1 MTAPA
6 SASTGA
12 PSPAPAA
19 PHHEP
24 NAAVDKRAK
33 QADGEPVHAARN
45 GVLRQ
50 RRLLSPRRRR
60 RRGGAPGPRL
70 GAQPAGAHRPAGP
83 PLQARAFAPAWI
95 RRDPSRIPASAPS
108 MEKPPPP
115 LLHPRLRPR
124 SRRAAHA
131 PPPAGAASFKS
142 WSTCSTRSRST
153 TCGGPGRVRSLDPRA
168 REGGRLRPCRESARR
183 RRSLRRAGRRRS
195 NETFYGPRRRG
206 GRG

>member
-115 LLHPRLRPR
+115 SPPPPSPTVAPR
-124 SRRAAHA
+124 SSRAA
-131 PPPAGAASFKS
+131 
-142 WSTCSTRSRST
+142 
-153 TCGGPGRVRSLDPRA
+153 
-168 REGGRLRPCRESARR
+168 ARR
-183 RRSLRRAGRRRS
+183 RSVVQELEHLLDEESVDYLRWSWPGALPRSARA
-195 NETFYGPRRRG
+195 RG
-206 GRG
+206 GATAAVQGICAPPSVPAAGGAEALE